1 MESLVK
7 LFLLHIIGIP
17 VFAKKHTMQEQIE
30 KLNKH
35 SKRACE
41 LFTALENYV
50 YESNTLSN
58 NNISK
63 LSRIQLKF
71 NQYSQ
76 EIEKKRNDLAGCESK
91 LDSPPARNTRSST
104 PAVKTSTSAVKTST
118 PAVKT
123 STPAAKSLPT
133 IQIITENFRNLIE
146 MLIARFKGSRFPESA
161 FVLEDYTVTIS
172 DKQVKIISSDVAGD
186 GACCPRAIFTSFLHI
201 RHEINLPKD
210 PDSLTEFIRMLKT
223 CMHDLLIVL
232 NQNPKNQD
240 FVRGLFSNPRNPKFT
255 TIDEW
260 FTHISPNNYWF
271 TDGEIRLVA
280 ILFGL
285 LDEPIE
291 QINVF
296 MKYPT
301 EHNPYQ
307 SFNSYGTPHIVRPDF
322 INHITIIN
330 TGGHFRS
337 VISIDDDVTPI
348 FGMDAEIEIPPL

>member
-1 MESLVK
+1 
-7 LFLLHIIGIP
+7 
-17 VFAKKHTMQEQIE
+17 
-30 KLNKH
+30 
-35 SKRACE
+35 
-41 LFTALENYV
+41 V

-63 LSRIQLKF
+63 LSGIQLKF

-76 EIEKKRNDLAGCESK
+76 EINKKLNDLAIEKSK
-91 LDSPPARNTRSST
+91 LDLPPARNTRSSQHVKPLP
-104 PAVKTSTSAVKTST
+104 PAVKPFP
-118 PAVKT
+118 PAVKPFP
-123 STPAAKSLPT
+123 PAVKPFPPAVKPLLYATAAARPLPT
-133 IQIITENFRNLIE
+133 IQSIKANFIDLIA
-146 MLIARFKGSRFPESA
+146 MLIARFKESRFPESA

-201 RHEINLPKD
+201 HDINLPKD
-210 PDSLTEFIRMLKT
+210 PDSLKEFILMLKT

-260 FTHISPNNYWF
+260 FTHISTNNYWF

-296 MKYPT
+296 MKSPT
-301 EHNPYQ
+301 EYNPYQ
-307 SFNSYGTPHIVRPDF
+307 SFNCYGTPHIVKPDF
-322 INHITIIN
+322 QNHITIIN

-337 VISIDDDVTPI
+337 VISIEDDFTQI